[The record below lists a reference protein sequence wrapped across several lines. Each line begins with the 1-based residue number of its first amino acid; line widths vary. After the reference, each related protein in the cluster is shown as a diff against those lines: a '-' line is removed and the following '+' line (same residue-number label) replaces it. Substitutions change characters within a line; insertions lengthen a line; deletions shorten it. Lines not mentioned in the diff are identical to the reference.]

1 MRTIAQTDTSALPQA
16 RDIYTLHE
24 FAAVYDL
31 GIGRA
36 HELYDAIKTR
46 HIDARNKPVQKLEIV
61 ASCASPTRPIGNM
74 TLRRTARGNLN
85 GRSQFEEKN
94 ETGEGEI

>member
-36 HELYDAIKTR
+36 HELYERFGPMRSRLD
-46 HIDARNKPVQKLEIV
+46 
-61 ASCASPTRPIGNM
+61 
-74 TLRRTARGNLN
+74 TLMLVI
-85 GRSQFEEKN
+85 SQSKN
-94 ETGEGEI
+94 WKS